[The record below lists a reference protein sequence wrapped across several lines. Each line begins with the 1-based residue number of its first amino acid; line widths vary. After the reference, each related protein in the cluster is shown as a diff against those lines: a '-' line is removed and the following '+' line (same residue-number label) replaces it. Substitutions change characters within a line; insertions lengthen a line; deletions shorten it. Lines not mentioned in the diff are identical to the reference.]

1 MVFLRHKFFLMKKT
15 LIIAALTFC
24 CHHLLFA
31 QTEKT
36 YYRIM
41 SAKSEF
47 KNKCIED
54 HTNILNGTDAFIIND
69 WEAGTLK
76 QEWELIPNS
85 DSTSFYI
92 RNRNSRRFIG
102 NTTSI
107 VNDKF
112 FYTQN
117 SITQSS
123 SPTWTLTTLN
133 NGQILISTQDPYGAT
148 RFLNAT
154 NTSRNPERIYILNN
168 AQSTGF
174 AWYIIDASID
184 PTAVK
189 DVAESPIK
197 VSVINRQIIV
207 SGSREFSV
215 FNLLGQPVPTDREL
229 IDGIYLV
236 KVKDR
241 IFKISIH

>member
-1 MVFLRHKFFLMKKT
+1 MQHKFFIMKKT
-15 LIIAALTFC
+15 FIIAALTFC

-54 HTNILNGTDAFIIND
+54 HTNILNGTDDFIIND
-69 WEAGTLK
+69 WEAGNLK

>member
-1 MVFLRHKFFLMKKT
+1 MQHKFFIMKKT
-15 LIIAALTFC
+15 FIIAALTFC

-47 KNKCIED
+47 KDKCIED
-54 HTNILNGTDAFIIND
+54 HTNNSNGSDDYLIND
-69 WEAGTLK
+69 WEAGNLN

-92 RNRNSRRFIG
+92 RNRYSRRFIG
-102 NTTSI
+102 NTTSV
-107 VNDKF
+107 VNERF
-112 FYTQN
+112 FYTPN
-117 SITQSS
+117 GLTQSS
-123 SPTWTLTTLN
+123 SPTWTLTALD
-133 NGQILISTQDPYGAT
+133 NGQTLISTQDPFGAT

-154 NTSRNPERIYILNN
+154 NTSHSPERIYILNN
-168 AQSTGF
+168 AKNTGF

-189 DVAESPIK
+189 DVVESPIK
-197 VSVINRQIIV
+197 VSVLNRQIIV
-207 SGSREFSV
+207 SGSRKFSV
-215 FNLLGQPVPTDREL
+215 FNLQGHPVPTDREL

-236 KVKDR
+236 KVKDHV
-241 IFKISIH
+241 FKISIH